1 MSVLLC
7 LGKNLSAPS
16 NVILTLHPFPL
27 RLYFSSNNFRLLR
40 YLRLFEVFNWLGNVH
55 CGMHLLRH
63 LSGICLV
70 GKMSIRDVSG
80 RGSVRRGCVWSGK
93 CLSGKCPSGK
103 GPSGMCPGILEFTF
117 VLIIFA
123 RLLPICLLNLI
134 NMFHH
139 ISSNTV
145 LYTVKSV

>member
-1 MSVLLC
+1 MWDAYTQAFV
-7 LGKNLSAPS
+7 G
-16 NVILTLHPFPL
+16 
-27 RLYFSSNNFRLLR
+27 
-40 YLRLFEVFNWLGNVH
+40 
-55 CGMHLLRH
+55 H
-63 LSGICLV
+63 LSGREKSV
-70 GKMSIRDVSG
+70 RDVSG

-93 CLSGKCPSGK
+93 CLSGNCPSGK
-103 GPSGMCPGILEFTF
+103 SPSGKRSSGMCPGIFEFTF

-145 LYTVKSV
+145 LYTVKSA